1 MYDPVNTSHEIF
13 DSAETWDVYSLLAH
27 TDSFAASLSTAKDM
41 SIYGSPSIRILPMSH
56 HFVDACL
63 FLPAFGLFPASKRN
77 SPCVM
82 AP

>member
-41 SIYGSPSIRILPMSH
+41 YIYGSPYIVYYP
-56 HFVDACL
+56 CL
-63 FLPAFGLFPASKRN
+63 TISLMPVCSFPHSAFFPPRKEIPLA
-77 SPCVM
+77 
-82 AP
+82 